1 MKNPERDEPAGST
14 EAAQDTEPELEDA
27 VHEVREHT
35 AAMAREAAASAGA
48 AAMLAK
54 MAGTGAWKVLSA
66 FSGPVETVSAAAKA
80 TTAVTPVPAIIDL
93 GVRQAKRV
101 GGPVLNRRA
110 SPLAGLQSKGSVE
123 SLKRRGNQLIGISHR
138 AEFQPR
144 DVHPSF
150 SRILDELTPDEARI
164 LRFLAVAGPQPAID
178 VRTKTLFQT
187 GSEQLAEGISM
198 VTQMAGCRY
207 QDRDLHYFSNL
218 NRLGLMYYS
227 MEPVDDYRRY
237 SLIEVQPRALH
248 AIEKAKKAITLYRS
262 VALTAFG
269 RQFVQTCIDTEGYDA
284 GGWDKNDRGD
294 KIAGKG
300 PPDQRVRKKAQ

>member
-1 MKNPERDEPAGST
+1 MKNPDERDEPAGST

-35 AAMAREAAASAGA
+35 AALAKEAAASAGA

-54 MAGTGAWKVLSA
+54 VAGTGVWKVLSA
-66 FSGPVETVSAAAKA
+66 LSGPVETVSTAAKA
-80 TTAVTPVPAIIDL
+80 TTSVTPMPSIVDA
-93 GVRQAKRV
+93 GVRQVKRV
-101 GGPVLNRRA
+101 SGPVLNRRA
-110 SPLAGLQSKGSVE
+110 KNPLGEGSTE
-123 SLKRRGNQLIGISHR
+123 DLKRRGNRLIGISHR

-144 DVHPSF
+144 DVHPAF

-164 LRFLAVAGPQPAID
+164 LRFLAVAGPQPVID
-178 VRTKTLFQT
+178 VRTKTLFQM

-237 SLIEVQPRALH
+237 SLIEVQPRAVH

-269 RQFVQTCIDTEGYDA
+269 RQFVATCIDIEGYDA
-284 GGWDKNDRGD
+284 GGWDTNDRGD

-300 PPDQRVRKKAQ
+300 PPDQRARKKAH